1 MLAQVST
8 RRHIYMSR
16 SSVHHAHNHGNM
28 HVPGLELTKEVLLG
42 WATFA
47 MELTLI
53 KTHDPYNLGTNE
65 NN

>member
-1 MLAQVST
+1 
-8 RRHIYMSR
+8 
-16 SSVHHAHNHGNM
+16 M